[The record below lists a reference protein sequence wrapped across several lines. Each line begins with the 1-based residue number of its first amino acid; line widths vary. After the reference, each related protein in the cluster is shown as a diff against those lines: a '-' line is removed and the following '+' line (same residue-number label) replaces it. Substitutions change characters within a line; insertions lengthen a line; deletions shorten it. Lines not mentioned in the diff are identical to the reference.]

1 MLGYF
6 GALGIQEFGIS
17 KNCIWL
23 KGNLK
28 MMIQFGIGSGSL
40 ANPKLK
46 RSPRE
51 SRVDGAERRD
61 ATWTPFNDLA
71 LGGSKK

>member
-23 KGNLK
+23 KGNWESVDSVDGK
-28 MMIQFGIGSGSL
+28 AEAQV
-40 ANPKLK
+40 

-51 SRVDGAERRD
+51 SRVERRD
-61 ATWTPFNDLA
+61 VMRRGRHSMTWP
-71 LGGSKK
+71 